1 MDQVEPIAVIGIGCR
16 FPQADNPVAFW
27 QLLRDGVDAITQVP
41 AERWNVNDFY
51 HEDVSMPGKTNTRW
65 GGFLRELDQF
75 DPDFFRLS
83 PREARRMDPQQR
95 ILLEVAWEALEDAG
109 QTLEHLSGTRTGIFV
124 GVMNTDFARIYL
136 DDLNRIDTYI
146 GAGSSSAIV
155 ANRVSYVFDFQG
167 PSMVVDTLCSSSLV
181 AVHLACQ
188 SLWNGE
194 SSPVAL
200 AGGVNIMLLPTMG
213 VFYTKSGLTAPD
225 GRCKSFD
232 ARANGIVRGEGA
244 GLVVLKPLSKAL
256 ADNDPIY
263 CVIRGS
269 AVNQDGRS
277 NGLTA
282 PSRWSQIAVLQE
294 AYRRA
299 GVSPGQVQYVETHGT
314 GTPLGD
320 PIEVAALGA
329 VLATDRA
336 SHNPC
341 AIGSVKSNFGHLES
355 AAGIASLIKTALVL
369 KHRAIPPSLHFQKPN
384 PYIPFE
390 ELLLRVQQKLGPW
403 PTGPALGLAGVSSF
417 GLGGTNVH
425 VVLEEAPPSGGDQSR
440 SLEARPEHTDD
451 EAEPAHLFTLSARS
465 PKALYS
471 LAGAYQHFLDT
482 NLEDCAPSL
491 HDLCYTQ
498 GERRTHHPFRLALV
512 ADSISGLSAQL
523 GSFASTSA
531 TRYAAASTTSLLS
544 SLTPAFVFCGQGALL
559 PQSGLE
565 LLSDE
570 PVFGS
575 TFHRCSELF
584 EHLSGS
590 SLVSVLQRTDEQ
602 TLMERTDLAQ
612 PLLFALQVSLA
623 RLWRAWGI
631 EPGVVIGHSVGEVA
645 AAYVAG
651 VLSLEDAVLV
661 VFHRSRLMQRMSGR
675 GKMAAVGLSV
685 KEAEQEVSGYRD
697 KEVVVSTHNG
707 PRACVVSGLGWA
719 VKEVVE
725 RLRERGV
732 PTQWLKVNFGFHT
745 PMMEEIRKELSE
757 ALSEVKVEAGQ
768 IAIVSTMRKSRG
780 DEPAGERAG
789 GGQQYDGRYWSEQI
803 KERVEFA
810 AAIKEVMRGGAKRYV
825 EVGPQPVLRGSMTQ
839 CWEEVKREKEAS
851 RRVAE
856 PEAEGEGVGGAG
868 LLIVS
873 SMERGDSGERER
885 MLRSAGELWEKGQ
898 RVEWREVNGVEGRCV
913 GLPGYV
919 WQRQR
924 FWIEERGSK
933 NSSGFETEHLSRSQ
947 SRPWIIDHKVASPQ
961 APFLGKGL
969 KSAVH
974 SQTYFWE
981 VQLNTEAFSYLADHR
996 VQNIVVLPAS
1006 AYLEM
1011 ALEAASEVFGASD
1024 THRLEE
1030 VSFEHALL
1038 LPNDNSQ
1045 ILQLVVSV
1053 EAKGRARFQF
1063 FSHNQDA
1070 SGAGSREIWTQ
1081 HTQGMIRS
1089 DAREQQTS
1097 AIEHDTPEQIQ
1108 RRCTEVLSGAK
1119 FYEAA
1124 KQRGLQYGP
1133 GFQLVE
1139 QVWRQDEEALA
1150 RLKSQEIQGAEA
1162 YKVHPALLD
1171 ACFQSLTSAL
1181 KQSNQNEVM
1190 PTYLPFGLSALQIH
1204 ASPSMGRWS
1213 HVLLRAE
1220 AQSHQDTDTDAEL
1233 LTGDLFMLDENGD
1246 VLLEALGLQAKRV
1259 HHSLQ
1264 RVGREDVGDWFR
1276 QLRWQLLER
1285 SPEVEAAPSRSA
1297 ERRGCWLIFADNQGI
1312 GQSLARRLRETG
1324 HQCTLVYSGET
1335 YELIEP
1341 ENRVIN
1347 LSSPDD
1353 MLRLFR
1359 DLFGADQP
1367 PCLGILHLW
1376 SIQAELP
1383 EQMGTARLEA
1393 AQAAGCLSALH
1404 LVQALCQVGWKQSPR
1419 LWLVTR
1425 GAQAVGQQTEA
1436 VSIAQSPLLGLGRTI
1451 FLEHPE
1457 LHCRLVDL
1465 SGGDWPRDQSS
1476 EEELLFREVLRP
1488 GDEREVAVRG
1498 EKLYAPRF
1506 ERAISSNALPPKG
1519 SVSVVEFRPD
1529 ASYLITGGLGG
1540 LGLVVAR
1547 WMVERGA
1554 RHLVL
1559 LSRSKASDS
1568 AEQAVAAVREMGC
1581 EVLTW
1586 QADVAHE
1593 DEVALVFMKIR
1604 ESLSSLRGIIHAA
1617 GVVDDGIML
1626 QLDQERFRRVMSP
1639 KVIGAWNLHRQS
1651 LDDPLDFFVL
1661 FSSLAS
1667 MLGSAGQSNYA
1678 AANAFLDSLAYYRR
1692 GLGRPA
1698 LSINWGPWA
1707 EVGMAAGYREGLS
1720 RKGFESITSR
1730 EGMEVLERLLQ
1741 GDLVQVGVLRPGANT
1756 QARPGSSPRTVGEQD
1771 ATGLPLFRRQ
1781 MDAAA
1786 PEERWNLLLT
1796 HVRGEISRILGLDST
1811 RQPELDRG
1819 LVDMGMDSLMAVEL
1833 GQSLQT
1839 STGHAFP
1846 ITMIFNHPTIEG
1858 LSSYLFSE
1866 LFSREAGAVL
1876 QAEADQESEVD
1887 SVLNNLE
1894 QLSDDEAL
1902 QLLTETL
1909 SR

>member
-1 MDQVEPIAVIGIGCR
+1 MDQVEPIAIIGIGCR

-146 GAGSSSAIV
+146 GAGSASAIV

-181 AVHLACQ
+181 AIHLACQ
-188 SLWNGE
+188 SLWNEE

-244 GLVVLKPLSKAL
+244 GIVVLKPLSKAL

-336 SHNPC
+336 PHNPC

-355 AAGIASLIKTALVL
+355 AAGIASLIKTALAL
-369 KHRAIPPSLHFQKPN
+369 KHREIPSSLHFQKPN

-390 ELLLRVQQKLGPW
+390 ELSLRVQQKLGPW
-403 PTGPALGLAGVSSF
+403 PTTGPALGLAGVSSF

-425 VVLEEAPPSGGDQSR
+425 VVLEEAPPLGGGQSR
-440 SLEARPEHTDD
+440 SREARPEHADD
-451 EAEPAHLFTLSARS
+451 KAKPAHLFTLSARS
-465 PKALYS
+465 PQALYS
-471 LAGAYQHFLDT
+471 LAGAYQQFLET
-482 NLEDCAPSL
+482 NLENCAPSL

-523 GSFASTSA
+523 GSFVSTSA
-531 TRYAAASTTSLLS
+531 TRSAAASTSSLLS
-544 SLTPAFVFCGQGALL
+544 PLTPAFVFCGQGALS
-559 PQSGLE
+559 PQSGLQ

-575 TFHRCSELF
+575 TFQRCSELF
-584 EHLSGS
+584 EHLSGG
-590 SLVSVLQRTDEQ
+590 SLLSVLQTTDEQ

-623 RLWRAWGI
+623 RLWKAWGV
-631 EPGVVIGHSVGEVA
+631 EPSVVIGHSVGEVA
-645 AAYVAG
+645 AAYIAG

-661 VFHRSRLMQRMSGR
+661 VFHRGRLMQRMSGR

-685 KEAEQEVSGYRD
+685 KEAEQVVSEYRD
-697 KEVVVSTHNG
+697 KEVVVSAHNG

-725 RLRERGV
+725 RLGARGV
-732 PTQWLKVNFGFHT
+732 STQWLKVNFGFHT

-757 ALSEVKVEAGQ
+757 ALREVKAEAGQ
-768 IAIVSTMRKSRG
+768 IAIVSTMRKSSG
-780 DEPAGERAG
+780 NETA

-810 AAIKEVMRGGAKRYV
+810 AAIKEVMRGGTEQYV

-839 CWEEVKREKEAS
+839 CWEEVKREKEAE
-851 RRVAE
+851 RRVARR
-856 PEAEGEGVGGAG
+856 EAEGEGVGGAG

-873 SMERGDSGERER
+873 SIERGDSGERER
-885 MLRSAGELWEKGQ
+885 MLRSAGELWERGQ
-898 RVEWREVNGVEGRCV
+898 RIEWKEVNGVEGRCV
-913 GLPGYV
+913 RLPGYV

-933 NSSGFETEHLSRSQ
+933 NSSGFETEHLSRASQ
-947 SRPWIIDHKVASPQ
+947 Q
-961 APFLGKGL
+961 GPFLGKGL

-974 SQTYFWE
+974 TQTYFWE

-1011 ALEAASEVFGASD
+1011 ALEAASEIFGASD

-1045 ILQLVVSV
+1045 SLQLVVSV
-1053 EAKGRARFQF
+1053 EAEGRARFQF
-1063 FSHNQDA
+1063 FSHNQA
-1070 SGAGSREIWTQ
+1070 TSGAGSQEIWTQ
-1081 HTQGMIRS
+1081 HSQGMIRS
-1089 DAREQQTS
+1089 DARERQTS
-1097 AIEHDTPEQIQ
+1097 AIEHDTPERIQ

-1119 FYEAA
+1119 FYEAT

-1181 KQSNQNEVM
+1181 KQSNQNGVM
-1190 PTYLPFGLSALQIH
+1190 PTYLPFGLSGLQIY
-1204 ASPSMGRWS
+1204 ASPSLGRWS
-1213 HVLLRAE
+1213 HVLLRDE

-1233 LTGDLFMLDENGD
+1233 LTGDLFLLDENGD

-1259 HHSLQ
+1259 HQSLP

-1276 QLRWQLLER
+1276 QIRWQLLER
-1285 SPEVEAAPSRSA
+1285 SPEVEAASSHSA
-1297 ERRGCWLIFADNQGI
+1297 KRRGGWLIFADNQGV
-1312 GQSLARRLRETG
+1312 GQSLARRLRESG
-1324 HQCTLVYSGET
+1324 HQCTLVYQAET
-1335 YELIEP
+1335 YGLIEP
-1341 ENRVIN
+1341 EHRVIDP
-1347 LSSPDD
+1347 SSPDD

-1383 EQMGTARLEA
+1383 EQMSTARLEA
-1393 AQAAGCLSALH
+1393 AQAAECLSALH
-1404 LVQALCQVGWKQSPR
+1404 LVQALFQVGWKELPS

-1451 FLEHPE
+1451 FHEHPE

-1465 SGGDWPRDQSS
+1465 SGGDWPGDQSS
-1476 EEELLFREVLRP
+1476 EEELLFKEVSRP
-1488 GDEREVAVRG
+1488 GDEREIAVRG
-1498 EKLYAPRF
+1498 EQLYAPGF
-1506 ERAISSNALPPKG
+1506 ERAISANALPPKE
-1519 SVSVVEFRPD
+1519 SVSDVEFRPD

-1540 LGLVVAR
+1540 LGLVVAH
-1547 WMVERGA
+1547 WMVQRGA
-1554 RHLVL
+1554 RHLIL
-1559 LSRSKASDS
+1559 LGRSKASDS
-1568 AEQAVAAVREMGC
+1568 AERAVAAMRELGC

-1593 DEVALVFMKIR
+1593 DEVASVLMKIR
-1604 ESLSSLRGIIHAA
+1604 ESLPSLRGIIHAA

-1639 KVIGAWNLHRQS
+1639 KVSGAWNLHQQS

-1678 AANAFLDSLAYYRR
+1678 AANAFLDGLAHYRR

-1707 EVGMAAGYREGLS
+1707 EVGMAAGHREGLS
-1720 RKGFESITSR
+1720 LKGFESITSR

-1741 GDLVQVGVLRPGANT
+1741 GDLVQVGVLRPGAHT
-1756 QARPGSSPRTVGEQD
+1756 QARPVLGSSSRTVGEQD
-1771 ATGLPLFRRQ
+1771 ATGLPLFRQQ

-1811 RQPELDRG
+1811 RRPELDRG
-1819 LVDMGMDSLMAVEL
+1819 LVDMGLDSLMAVEL
-1833 GQSLQT
+1833 AQSLQT

-1846 ITMIFNHPTIEG
+1846 IAMIFNHPTIES

-1876 QAEADQESEVD
+1876 QAEAGQESEVD